1 MYIHPPPPLLCLFL
15 CRTRNLS
22 ITQKR
27 KKERNIS
34 LFWERRPE
42 RKPSQSKVICYVL
55 FHPVFCLYIWVRERE
70 KQQQQSCIYYCGY
83 IAFNGLLEFLEC
95 MRRRKMCCRLCTYH
109 FCLFT
114 YIVNV
119 LAPFSFP
126 FCVFSRALTDDNNS
140 FILRRCFSSTLSVRK
155 EQSYWILKYFALR
168 KKILH

>member
-27 KKERNIS
+27 EKREEYLSVLSSEREGLKGN
-34 LFWERRPE
+34 
-42 RKPSQSKVICYVL
+42 QAKVICYVL
-55 FHPVFCLYIWVRERE
+55 FHPVFCLYIWVHERE

-83 IAFNGLLEFLEC
+83 IAFNGLLEFVEC
-95 MRRRKMCCRLCTYH
+95 MRRKKMCCRLCTYH

-119 LAPFSFP
+119 LASFSFP
-126 FCVFSRALTDDNNS
+126 FSL
-140 FILRRCFSSTLSVRK
+140 
-155 EQSYWILKYFALR
+155 EP
-168 KKILH
+168 